1 MKYSKLI
8 PRPWVQG
15 PRKWSKLQGNG
26 NVEAIEVVD
35 VDVADVSMLEI
46 IISATKKLWNC
57 VLR

>member
-26 NVEAIEVVD
+26 NVEAIEVVE
-35 VDVADVSMLEI
+35 VDVVDVSMLEI
-46 IISATKKLWNC
+46 IISATKKL
-57 VLR
+57 